1 MASAPLQTRRSH
13 EDTALHP
20 AGSAQTTSSFATL
33 QTKTAIRARRA
44 CDALAMLFLV
54 VAMLVVLGV
63 AGAVLQ
69 YTAEQGRERAGR
81 NDNDG

>member
-1 MASAPLQTRRSH
+1 
-13 EDTALHP
+13 
-20 AGSAQTTSSFATL
+20 
-33 QTKTAIRARRA
+33 
-44 CDALAMLFLV
+44 MLFLV

-69 YTAEQGRERAGR
+69 YTAERGRERAGR